1 MVNRRRLTW
10 IAMTIFVGLLCAGP
24 LFSKV
29 EFVDVTLKS
38 GEVIRFEPSSFQIDW
53 VFPVTIMEE
62 DTCIQKVL
70 QVEDIKVIFPISK
83 SWNSCKEK
91 EDWLYEVDF
100 PDDNYIQGYVASE
113 SKSMVKAE
121 GLSKEHAVCGTI
133 YSTGKKA
140 LIDYEQIRK
149 ISFVRGE

>member
-10 IAMTIFVGLLCAGP
+10 IAITIFVGLLYAGP

-29 EFVDVTLKS
+29 GFVDVTLKS
-38 GEVIRFEPSSFQIDW
+38 GEVIRFEASSFQIDW

-83 SWNSCKEK
+83 SLNSCTGK

-100 PDDNYIQGYVASE
+100 PDGNYIQGYVAAG
-113 SKSMVKAE
+113 SKSMVQAE
-121 GLSKEHAVCGTI
+121 GQSKAHAVSGTI
-133 YSTGKKA
+133 YSTGKEA
-140 LIDYEQIRK
+140 LIDYKQIRK